1 MIYKRKRK
9 KSFKKYLF
17 IGHLEFFVG
26 LRMAAEGQ
34 TGWLSSFGSFQFN
47 LNMLNISFYLMT

>member
-17 IGHLEFFVG
+17 IGHLEFLWG
-26 LRMAAEGQ
+26 LRDRQAGLAR
-34 TGWLSSFGSFQFN
+34 LVHFN
-47 LNMLNISFYLMT
+47 LI